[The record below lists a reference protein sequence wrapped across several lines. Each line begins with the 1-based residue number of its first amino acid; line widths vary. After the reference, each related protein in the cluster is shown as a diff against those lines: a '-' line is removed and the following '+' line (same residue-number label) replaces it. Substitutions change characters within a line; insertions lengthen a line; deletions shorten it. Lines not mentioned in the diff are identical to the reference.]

1 MRLAFLAFAAAVASP
16 LAAVAQGAQQAVPAA
31 TSTEAEKLPS
41 VSWSFDGPLGTFNR
55 ASEQRG
61 LQVWQAV
68 CNNCHS
74 MKEAY
79 YRNLTGIGLS
89 PEQVKAFAAA
99 ITVPGGTDDS
109 GQPIDRPALPSDH
122 FKSPFANDKAARA
135 ANNGA
140 LPPDHSLI
148 EKARDGGATYIYS
161 LLTGYRDP
169 PPGMKMGQGMNYN
182 IYFPGRQ
189 IAMAPP
195 LTPDIASGMTFADG
209 TKPSVEQMARDV
221 STFLTY
227 MANPE
232 MEQRKRM
239 GVRIVLFLAGMTVVT
254 YAVKR
259 KIWAD
264 IH

>member
-1 MRLAFLAFAAAVASP
+1 MMRLAALVAAAALV
-16 LAAVAQGAQQAVPAA
+16 LPAA
-31 TSTEAEKLPS
+31 AMAQVLEAEPLPP
-41 VSWSFDGPLGTFNR
+41 VKWSFSGPFGTFDR

-68 CNNCHS
+68 CSNCHS

-79 YRNLTGIGLS
+79 YRNLEGIGLTE
-89 PEQVKAFAAA
+89 EQVKAFASN
-99 ITVPGGTDDS
+99 ITVPGGTDDN
-109 GQPIDRPALPSDH
+109 GQPIERQALPADH
-122 FKSPFANDKAARA
+122 FKSPFDNDKAARA

-140 LPPDHSLI
+140 LPPDHTLI
-148 EKARDGGATYIYS
+148 VNAREGGATYVDD
-161 LLTGYRDP
+161 LLNGYRDP
-169 PPGMKMGQGMNYN
+169 PAGMKMSPGMNYN

-195 LTPDIASGMTFADG
+195 LHDGAVTYADG
-209 TKPSVEQMARDV
+209 TPATVPQMSHDV
-221 STFLTY
+221 ATFLMY
-227 MANPE
+227 MSNPD

-239 GVRIVLFLAGMTVVT
+239 GVRIVLFLVGMTGVT
-254 YAVKR
+254 YVVKR

>member
-1 MRLAFLAFAAAVASP
+1 MRFAAWFTAAALAFPVAAM
-16 LAAVAQGAQQAVPAA
+16 AQGAEP
-31 TSTEAEKLPS
+31 EPLPS
-41 VSWSFDGPLGTFNR
+41 VNWSFAGPFGTFDR

-68 CNNCHS
+68 CSNCHS

-79 YRNLTGIGLS
+79 YRNLEGIGLN
-89 PEQVKAFAAA
+89 EDQVKAFASN
-99 ITVPGGTDDS
+99 ITVPGGTDDN
-109 GQPIDRPALPSDH
+109 GQPIERQALPADH

-148 EKARDGGATYIYS
+148 VGAREGGATYVYN
-161 LLTGYRDP
+161 LLNGYRDP
-169 PPGMKMGQGMNYN
+169 PPGTKMADGMNYN

-195 LTPDIASGMTFADG
+195 LHDGAVTYADG
-209 TKPSVEQMARDV
+209 TPATAQQMARDV
-221 STFLTY
+221 TTFLTY
-227 MANPE
+227 MSNPD

-239 GVRIVLFLAGMTVVT
+239 GVRIVLFLIGMTGVT

-259 KIWAD
+259 KVWAD